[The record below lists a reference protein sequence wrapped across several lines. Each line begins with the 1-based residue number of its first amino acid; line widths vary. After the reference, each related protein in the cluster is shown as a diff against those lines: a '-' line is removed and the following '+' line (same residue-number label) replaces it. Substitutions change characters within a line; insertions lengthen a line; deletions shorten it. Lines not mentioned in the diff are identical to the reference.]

1 MAPRA
6 PRISGSELIKQLE
19 HLGYFQVR
27 TSGDHVRLHHH
38 FRPPTTVPL
47 HDVIWPGLLRKILR
61 DTGFTLD
68 ELFSD

>member
-6 PRISGSELIKQLE
+6 PRVSGSELIKQLE

-38 FRPPTTVPL
+38 LRRATTVPL
-47 HDVIWPGLLRKILR
+47 HEVIGPGLPRKILR

-68 ELFSD
+68 KLFSD